1 MKKLLILTAVIA
13 VCCAGRARAQQAP
26 ATQPLRVIFETDMG
40 NDVDDPMAL
49 DMLYKAMD
57 RGEIDLIGIVSNKD
71 NPFSARFID
80 ILNTWYGHP
89 SVPIGKVGD
98 GVTVQEAGNYAQI
111 VCESGAFRCTR
122 KDRDYRD
129 AVPLYRRL
137 LAESPDSS
145 VVIVSVG
152 FSTNLGRLLESKAD
166 KYSPLDGIELLRRKV
181 AYCSVMAGSFGR
193 KARAEFNVVH
203 DIANAKRFF
212 ALCPVPVALV
222 PFELGKA
229 VIYPCSSIGN
239 DYTWAELHPLVEAY
253 KVYRKMPYDRP
264 TWDMLSVLY
273 ALRPGMF
280 TVSEPGIICVDG
292 KGYTYFTPTP
302 RGQHT
307 LLSATPEQAA
317 RIRDWFLG
325 ELPAKPAK
333 YR

>member
-1 MKKLLILTAVIA
+1 MKKLLILTAIA
-13 VCCAGRARAQQAP
+13 VCCGGYARAQQIP
-26 ATQPLRVIFETDMG
+26 ASGKPRVIFETDMG

-49 DMLYKAMD
+49 DMLYKAME

-71 NPFSARFID
+71 HVASPRYID

-89 SVPIGKVGD
+89 DIPIGKVSS
-98 GVTVQEAGNYAQI
+98 GVTVQEANNYAQA
-111 VCESGAFRCTR
+111 VCESGAFPRTH
-122 KDRDYRD
+122 KDRAYED

-145 VVIVSVG
+145 VVVVSVG

-166 KYSPLDGIELLRRKV
+166 RYSPLDGIELVKRKV

-203 DIANAKRFF
+203 DITNAKRLF
-212 ALCPVPVALV
+212 ALCPVPVVLT

-229 VIYPCSSIGN
+229 VIYPCSSIEN
-239 DYTWAELHPLVEAY
+239 DYGWAERHPVVEAY

-273 ALRPGMF
+273 VLQSGMF
-280 TVSEPGIICVDG
+280 SVSEPGIICVDG

-307 LLSATPEQAA
+307 VLSATPEQAA
-317 RIRDWFLG
+317 RIRDYFL
-325 ELPAKPAK
+325 EMLPAKPAK
-333 YR
+333 YN

>member
-1 MKKLLILTAVIA
+1 MKKLLILTVIT
-13 VCCAGRARAQQAP
+13 VCCTGYAHAQRTSASQLP
-26 ATQPLRVIFETDMG
+26 RVIFETDMG

-71 NPFSARFID
+71 HASSPRYID

-89 SVPIGKVGD
+89 DIPIGKVSG
-98 GVTVQEAGNYAQI
+98 GVTFQEANNYAQI
-111 VCESGAFRCTR
+111 VCESGAFPRTR
-122 KDRDYRD
+122 KDKAYRD

-166 KYSPLDGIELLRRKV
+166 NQSSLDGIELVRRKV
-181 AYCSVMAGSFGR
+181 AYCSVMAGSFGH

-212 ALCPVPVALV
+212 ALCPVPIVLT

-229 VIYPCSSIGN
+229 VVYPCSSIES
-239 DYTWAELHPLVEAY
+239 DFTWAGLHPLVEAY

-273 ALRPGMF
+273 ALQPAMF
-280 TVSEPGIICVDG
+280 TVSEPGIICVDSE
-292 KGYTYFTPTP
+292 GYTYFTPTP

-307 LLSATPEQAA
+307 VLSATTEQAA
-317 RIRDWFLG
+317 RIRDYFL
-325 ELPAKPAK
+325 EALPARPAK
-333 YR
+333 YD